1 MALNF
6 GQIRERYESATGTKI
21 TTSLLASYIDEA
33 QLEIAQSYGPRVGL
47 WYPQASAYL
56 TAGIDADTVIIPV
69 DDVDELPEAP
79 DEVMIGIGPDAE
91 RISYTAIA
99 GLNLTGVTRSD
110 DAVAWPVG
118 TAVTLVPESGT
129 EYDLPDD
136 ILERLEVR
144 DEDGVD
150 FFDYQ
155 VTEDNIITFFEDGPH
170 KLIYTKIPDSI
181 DKDDPE
187 SEPEVNPLFHRA
199 IVKYC
204 IAQYWEDNAD
214 GIPGEEQKA
223 TKMMAQ
229 FYSMVERVAKKLR
242 SNPNQQHQIGIK
254 LWS

>member
-6 GQIRERYESATGTKI
+6 GQIRERYESATGTGI
-21 TTSLLASYIDEA
+21 STSLLASYIDEA
-33 QLEIAQSYGPRVGL
+33 QLEIAQAYGPRVGL
-47 WYPQASAYL
+47 WYPPPTTTL

-69 DDVDELPEAP
+69 ASVDDIPEAP
-79 DEVMIGIGPDAE
+79 GEVMIGIGPDAE
-91 RISYTAIA
+91 MISYTAINV
-99 GLNLTGVTRSD
+99 LNLTGVTRGEN
-110 DAVAWPVG
+110 AVAWPAA
-118 TAVTLVPESGT
+118 TPVTLVPDAGM
-129 EYDLPDD
+129 EYDLPED
-136 ILERLEVR
+136 ILERHEVR
-144 DEDGVD
+144 DADGVD

-155 VTEDNIITFFEDGPH
+155 VTEDNIITFFQCGPY
-170 KLIYTKIPDSI
+170 KLIYTKIPDPI

-229 FYSMVERVAKKLR
+229 FYSIIGQVARKLR
-242 SNPNQQHQIGIK
+242 SNANQQHQIGVRG
-254 LWS
+254 WW

>member
-6 GQIRERYESATGTKI
+6 GQIRERYESATGTGI
-21 TTSLLASYIDEA
+21 STSLLASYIDEA
-33 QLEIAQSYGPRVGL
+33 QLEIAQAYGPRVGL
-47 WYPQASAYL
+47 WYPQATTTL

-69 DDVDELPEAP
+69 AAVDELPEAP

-91 RISYTAIA
+91 MISYTAIA
-99 GLNLTGVTRSD
+99 GLNLTGVVRGD
-110 DAVAWPVG
+110 NAVAWPMG
-118 TAVTLVPESGT
+118 TAVTLVPEAGM
-129 EYDLPDD
+129 EYDLPED
-136 ILERLEVR
+136 ILERHEVR
-144 DEDGVD
+144 DADGVD

-155 VTEDNIITFFEDGPH
+155 VTEDNIITFFTDGPH

-229 FYSMVERVAKKLR
+229 FYSIIGQVARKLR
-242 SNPNQQHQIGIK
+242 SNANQQHQIGIK